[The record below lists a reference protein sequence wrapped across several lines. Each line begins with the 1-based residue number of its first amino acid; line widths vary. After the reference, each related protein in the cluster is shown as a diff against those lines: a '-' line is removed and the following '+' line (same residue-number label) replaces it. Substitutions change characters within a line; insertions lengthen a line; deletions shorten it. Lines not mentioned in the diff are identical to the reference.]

1 MTARPGPPTI
11 QIQASASAEL
21 VVETR
26 PFLDV
31 SRIYQQG
38 FVAGLIGA
46 ATVALWFLL
55 IDAFN
60 GRPLYTPTVLGTAL
74 FRHGVGLA
82 SPETLPISF
91 EMVWMFTWVHALLFA
106 AIGGVASRLLA
117 LAEGNPSVG
126 FGILLLFVVFE
137 FGFTVAAM
145 VLAAPVLRALTWP
158 AVLVANLLAAATM
171 GGYFHLAHPQLRV
184 RP

>member
-1 MTARPGPPTI
+1 MTTRPDATTI
-11 QIQASASAEL
+11 PASAPADIA
-21 VVETR
+21 VDAT
-26 PFLDV
+26 PIFDV

-38 FVAGLIGA
+38 FVAGLVGA

-55 IDAFN
+55 VDTLN

-74 FRHGVGLA
+74 FRHGAGLG

-91 EMVWMFTWVHALLFA
+91 EMVWMFTWVHVLLFA
-106 AIGGVASRLLA
+106 AIGGIASHLLA
-117 LAEGNPSVG
+117 LAERNPSVG
-126 FGILLLFVVFE
+126 FGILLLFVFFE

-158 AVLVANLLAAATM
+158 SVLIANLLAAAVM
-171 GGYFHLAHPQLRV
+171 GGYFHVVHPQLRV

>member
-1 MTARPGPPTI
+1 MTARPRTPTI
-11 QIQASASAEL
+11 PTSASAEL
-21 VVETR
+21 AVDTTPVVD
-26 PFLDV
+26 F

-38 FVAGLIGA
+38 FVAGLVGA

-55 IDAFN
+55 VDTLN

-74 FRHGVGLA
+74 FRHGAGLG
-82 SPETLPISF
+82 SPDGLSISF
-91 EMVWMFTWVHALLFA
+91 EMVWMFTWVHGLVFA
-106 AIGGVASRLLA
+106 AIGGIASRLLA

-145 VLAAPVLRALTWP
+145 VLAAPVLHALTWP
-158 AVLVANLLAAATM
+158 AVLIANLLAAAAM
-171 GGYFHLAHPQLRV
+171 GGYFHLVHPELRM